1 MKPEFK
7 KCADNDT
14 PLLTALRKG
23 HDEAAIVLLDAG
35 ANPNAVNNKG
45 QTPLMLA
52 VDNADPIMVDK
63 LLRAGALIDNPQVA
77 NSRQNLFTL
86 AKGWH
91 NTDAET
97 EEKFAAIRELLDRA
111 SPAQVTS
118 FPAKPLKL

>member
-7 KCADNDT
+7 KYADHDT
-14 PLLTALRKG
+14 PLLAALRKG

-35 ANPNAVNNKG
+35 ANPNAVNGKG

-52 VDNADPIMVDK
+52 VDNADPVMVDK

-77 NSRQNLFTL
+77 NSRQNLLTL

-111 SPAQVTS
+111 SPLQVKVPPAQ
-118 FPAKPLKL
+118 PLKL